1 MPLIEII
8 RGERTSD
15 AALAKA
21 FDVAQGLKKT
31 PIVVNDSRGFFTSRV
46 IGTFINEGVAMVAEG
61 IDPQTVE
68 QASSQAGYPAPVLQL
83 LDELTLTLPQKIR
96 KEARAGPRA
105 TPGCR
110 TRPRP

>member
-1 MPLIEII
+1 M
-8 RGERTSD
+8 
-15 AALAKA
+15 
-21 FDVAQGLKKT
+21 
-31 PIVVNDSRGFFTSRV
+31 

-96 KEARAGPRA
+96 KETRAAVRPRA
-105 TPGCR
+105 ARGRR